1 MKKFVIFVLI
11 VIAIFYWAS
20 DFVKTGKLQKF
31 IDDNSD
37 KSWAP
42 KVQYQLGE
50 IYRTASKYDDAEL
63 CYNRVLEKYT
73 SSQITVDSM
82 YNLGTIYE
90 DTKRFSQAKEIYK
103 KIIDEHPD
111 YENIKMVETR
121 LGFIMNY

>member
-1 MKKFVIFVLI
+1 MKKFVIFVII

-31 IDDNSD
+31 IDAHSD

>member
-1 MKKFVIFVLI
+1 MKRFLIFVVV

-50 IYRTASKYDDAEL
+50 IYQTASKYDTAEL
-63 CYNRVLEKYT
+63 CYNRLLEKYT
-73 SSQITVDSM
+73 TSQITVDAM
-82 YNLGTIYE
+82 YNLGVIYE
-90 DTKRFSQAKEIYK
+90 DTKRFGQAKETYK

-111 YENIKMVETR
+111 YENIKKVETR
-121 LGFIMNY
+121 FNFIMNY